1 MSKNPS
7 DYFISYSQDRKNYDR
22 GCTVILLLNFF
33 PLSTEN
39 PYKEPAVR
47 GPSLQHLSKIAYELG
62 LDMEERELMEY
73 QGEFLVPMK
82 P

>member
-1 MSKNPS
+1 M
-7 DYFISYSQDRKNYDR
+7 YSNYS
-22 GCTVILLLNFF
+22 IFF
-33 PLSTEN
+33 PFSTEN

-47 GPSLQHLSKIAYELG
+47 VPSLQHLSKIAFELG
-62 LDMEERELMEY
+62 LDMEEKELMEY